1 MDVRINQV
9 SSSVNVTDSGSLLSP
24 QVMNQ
29 LLRALREQIRDELER
44 ERRIEAERRLRQGVT
59 SRDEDE

>member
-9 SSSVNVTDSGSLLSP
+9 SSSVNVTDSQSMLSP

-29 LLRALREQIRDELER
+29 LLRVLREQIREELER
-44 ERRIEAERRLRQGVT
+44 EQRIEAERRLRQGVS
-59 SRDEDE
+59 SRDEDS